1 MSSSG
6 VELPTRSGVPPALKG
21 PPVPPRKRRRVRS
34 VGRELWWFILPGA
47 AVYLYVVVAPTVLG
61 LQSAFTDWSFS
72 TVGAPNFIGLDNFTR
87 IFNSDAGPA
96 VLRTLQLAFVV
107 VVIQNIVGL
116 ALALLL
122 NGRVFGR
129 NVLRTIIFAP
139 MVVSALVVGYLF
151 KYIFGPPGVGGVNQV
166 LAALG
171 QEPVDFLGNPTSA
184 MIIII
189 VTILWQSIGGNM
201 VIYLAGL
208 QGVPAELEE
217 AAAIDGAGYW
227 KRFWF
232 VVRPLLA
239 PAITINLM
247 LGLIGGLKIF
257 DQIFALTNGGPGNQ
271 TQTIAT
277 LIYSYFSLYADYGR
291 SAALALLL
299 AIAIAILS
307 VIQFSVL
314 RRQEGNS

>member
-1 MSSSG
+1 MTSTG
-6 VELPTRSGVPPALKG
+6 IELPTRSGIPPASGGSLKS
-21 PPVPPRKRRRVRS
+21 PRKRRRVHS
-34 VGRELWWFILPGA
+34 VGKQLWWFALPGA
-47 AVYLYVVVAPTVLG
+47 AVYMYVMMVPTVQG
-61 LQSAFTDWSFS
+61 LFGAFTDWSFS
-72 TVGAPNFIGLDNFTR
+72 TVGTPEFIGLDNFNR
-87 IFNSDAGPA
+87 IFTTDAGDSVA
-96 VLRTLQLAFVV
+96 RTLQLAFVV
-107 VVIQNIVGL
+107 VVLQNVVGL

-129 NVLRTIIFAP
+129 NVLRTI
-139 MVVSALVVGYLF
+139 VSSLVVGYLF

-171 QEPVDFLGNPTSA
+171 QDPVDFLGNPSSA
-184 MIIII
+184 MVIIV

-208 QGVPAELEE
+208 QGVPVELEE
-217 AAAIDGAGYW
+217 AAALDGAGYW

-247 LGLIGGLKIF
+247 LGLIGGMKIF
-257 DQIFALTNGGPGNQ
+257 DQIFSLTNGGPGNS
-271 TQTIAT
+271 TQTIST
-277 LIYSYFSLYADYGR
+277 LIYAYFSQYADYGR

-314 RRQEGNS
+314 RRQERS

>member
-6 VELPTRSGVPPALKG
+6 VEIPTRSGVPPVAQK
-21 PPVPPRKRRRVRS
+21 PPASPRRRRRVRS
-34 VGRELWWFILPGA
+34 VGRDLWWLVLPGA
-47 AVYLYVVVAPTVLG
+47 AVYLYVVVVPTVQG
-61 LQSAFTDWSFS
+61 LQGAFTDWSFG
-72 TVGAPNFIGLDNFTR
+72 TVGAPNFTGLENFTR
-87 IFNSDAGPA
+87 IFSTDAGPA
-96 VLRTLQLAFVV
+96 VFRTLQLAFVV
-107 VVIQNIVGL
+107 VVAQNVIGL
-116 ALALLL
+116 ALALLF

-129 NVLRTIIFAP
+129 NVLRTIVFAP

-171 QEPVDFLGNPTSA
+171 QQQVDFLGNPTTA
-184 MIIII
+184 MVIII
-189 VTILWQSIGGNM
+189 VTVLWQSIGGNM

-227 KRFWF
+227 ARFWF

-277 LIYSYFSLYADYGR
+277 LIYTFFSQYADYGR

-299 AIAIAILS
+299 AVGIAILS
-307 VIQFSVL
+307 IIQFSVL
-314 RRQEGNS
+314 RRQERNS